1 MCRALG
7 VAPTHLRAES
17 SPLVPVTGSGP
28 VPTPGQQKGGSRSP
42 KPHLG
47 GWEGLLQI
55 PKVLTNFPEAEF
67 SAGEVGDRE
76 IS

>member
-7 VAPTHLRAES
+7 VAPTHLRAELCPGAS
-17 SPLVPVTGSGP
+17 DSSGP
-28 VPTPGQQKGGSRSP
+28 VPTPGQKKGGSRSP

-47 GWEGLLQI
+47 GWEGLLHI
-55 PKVLTNFPEAEF
+55 PKVFTNFPEAEF
-67 SAGEVGDRE
+67 SAGDVEDRE